1 VKQRSV
7 LFGSLAVVA
16 IVAAAGFGAY
26 RYFSTPSEPKVAGA
40 PATMRRLTEAQY
52 RRSVADIFGSDIRV
66 AGRFEPEARRD
77 GLLAVGSSQIGLSA
91 AGFEQYYNLA
101 RDISAQVVAEPHRA
115 SLPCKPKAGDTP
127 DDICTATVL
136 RQYGLSLFRRPPTEA
151 RLTELVA
158 VAHKTAEEH
167 RDFYAGLR
175 MALVGLLAAPDF
187 LFRVDQVSTAHPGQP
202 TLDDYSKAARLSY
215 FLWNA
220 EPDAELLAAAARG
233 DLDGRRG
240 LAAQVDRMLAS
251 PRLDDGVRA
260 FFTDFLGFDEFAHLD
275 KDGAIYPAFNP
286 PVALDAKEQT
296 LKTVTDLLVTR
307 RGDYRDLFTNHDTF
321 MTRRLGMIYG
331 VPVESRT
338 GWGRFHFPDDDP
350 RGGLLTQASFTALH
364 SHPGRSSPTLRGKA
378 IRELLLC
385 QPVPAPPNNV
395 NFAVVPDTN
404 NPKFKTARDRLTAHR
419 TEPTCAGCHRIV
431 DPPGL
436 ALENFDGAGQ
446 FRPNENGAAIDAS
459 GDLDGQHFTDA
470 AGLGRALHD
479 DPAASACL
487 VVSLYRYAVG
497 RSVVPGERDWM
508 KWLTK
513 SFTDDG
519 YRLPDMMRRI
529 ALSRAFYAV
538 SGPLP
543 GPATKEARK

>member
-1 VKQRSV
+1 MKRKSV
-7 LFGSLAVVA
+7 LIGSLAVVA
-16 IVAAAGFGAY
+16 VVAGFGAY
-26 RYFSTPSEPKVAGA
+26 RYLSAPSEPTVAGA
-40 PATMRRLTEAQY
+40 PATMRRLTEPQY
-52 RRSVADIFGSDIRV
+52 RRSIADIFGSDIRV
-66 AGRFEPEARRD
+66 AGRFEPEARRE
-77 GLLAVGSSQIGLSA
+77 GLLAVGSSQIGLSP

-101 RDISAQVVAEPHRA
+101 RDISAQVVGEPHRA
-115 SLPCKPKAGDTP
+115 SLPCKPKAGDAP
-127 DDICTATVL
+127 DDACTRAVL
-136 RQYGLSLFRRPPTEA
+136 RHYGLSLFRRPPTEERVA
-151 RLTELVA
+151 ELVT
-158 VAHKTAEEH
+158 VARKTAEGH
-167 RDFYAGLR
+167 HDFYAGLR

-187 LFRVDQVSTAHPGQP
+187 LFRVDQVSTPQPGQP
-202 TLDDYSKAARLSY
+202 ALDDYSKAARLSY

-220 EPDAELLAAAARG
+220 EPDAPLLAAAAKG
-233 DLDGRRG
+233 DLDSRSG

-286 PVALDAKEQT
+286 LVAQDAKEQT
-296 LKTVTDLLVTR
+296 LKTITDLLVTR
-307 RGDYRDLFTNHDTF
+307 HGDYRDLFTNHDTF

-331 VPVESRT
+331 VPVESRA
-338 GWGRFHFPDDDP
+338 GWDRFHFPDDDP
-350 RGGLLTQASFTALH
+350 RGNLLAQASFTALH

-395 NFAVVPDTN
+395 NFAVVQDTS
-404 NPKFKTARDRLTAHR
+404 NPNFKTARDRLTAHR

-459 GDLDGQHFTDA
+459 GDLDGHHFTDA

-479 DPAASACL
+479 DPAATSCL
-487 VVSLYRYAVG
+487 VVSVYRYAVG
-497 RSVVPGERDWM
+497 RSVVPGERDWV
-508 KWLTK
+508 KFLTK
-513 SFTDDG
+513 SFADDG
-519 YRLPDMMRRI
+519 YRLPDLMRRI

-538 SGPLP
+538 SEPTP